1 MQSLKK
7 DKKSHILNVAE
18 KVFSEY
24 GFDGASTRMISSRA
38 GVNLA
43 MLNYYFG
50 SKEGLFLEIFKRKV
64 SLFPQIL
71 QNISENQHLTPWEKL
86 INFID
91 NFVESIL
98 VNDSFHELIS
108 RELIMHK
115 HWDVT
120 DKITEL
126 IMRNVYEVKKIIDEG
141 VKVGSF
147 KSTTDVGLIMAT
159 MFGIKNYIINNKHI
173 SSLMIGYDII
183 NINILDDE
191 IKPRIRIYLLKLLKS
206 YLLDDTEIP

>member
-1 MQSLKK
+1 MGKTYQ
-7 DKKSHILNVAE
+7 
-18 KVFSEY
+18 
-24 GFDGASTRMISSRA
+24 
-38 GVNLA
+38 
-43 MLNYYFG
+43 
-50 SKEGLFLEIFKRKV
+50 FL
-64 SLFPQIL
+64 
-71 QNISENQHLTPWEKL
+71 
-86 INFID
+86 D

>member
-86 INFID
+86 INF
-91 NFVESIL
+91 
-98 VNDSFHELIS
+98 
-108 RELIMHK
+108 
-115 HWDVT
+115 
-120 DKITEL
+120 
-126 IMRNVYEVKKIIDEG
+126 
-141 VKVGSF
+141 
-147 KSTTDVGLIMAT
+147 
-159 MFGIKNYIINNKHI
+159 
-173 SSLMIGYDII
+173 
-183 NINILDDE
+183 
-191 IKPRIRIYLLKLLKS
+191 
-206 YLLDDTEIP
+206 

>member
-1 MQSLKK
+1 
-7 DKKSHILNVAE
+7 
-18 KVFSEY
+18 
-24 GFDGASTRMISSRA
+24 
-38 GVNLA
+38 
-43 MLNYYFG
+43 
-50 SKEGLFLEIFKRKV
+50 
-64 SLFPQIL
+64 
-71 QNISENQHLTPWEKL
+71 
-86 INFID
+86 
-91 NFVESIL
+91 
-98 VNDSFHELIS
+98 
-108 RELIMHK
+108 MHK